1 MHDEEEEEAEEE
13 KEGRKRR
20 KGEEN
25 EDGRPV
31 GAIEARD
38 TSRGERFYG
47 TPGTPCAHRRAR
59 SGRTGNT
66 NGVYFCRVAAAVAGQ
81 KACGFYPAPRCLS
94 SSIVDSTFF
103 PLRPHFPSS
112 SPNRRSF
119 HSVRLFFCCHVA
131 STALRSRRSR
141 PSLSLHRNNCSVGF
155 ALAPSSSHPAKL
167 ATPLLVARASLCRVP
182 FRRRPKQ
189 SSVRATETRDTT
201 VRVRRRR
208 RERKRRKEEATAAE
222 RRRRVVKPW
231 KRREALA
238 KHDRIESSRAGS
250 RCFEPSR
257 VESSQVEPSR
267 VESRAPCSAKEGW
280 RSNQRGDDY
289 AKGKEAERGRG
300 KGSRARERQRESEI
314 NAGDG
319 ARGRRTESRQSED
332 GMGAA
337 GWGKRLRPW
346 LPWRPATNCRRP
358 LLATGR

>member
-1 MHDEEEEEAEEE
+1 MFGPWRSSSVKRWTRGKENVHDEEEEEAEEE
-13 KEGRKRR
+13 KEGRKRW

-81 KACGFYPAPRCLS
+81 KACGFYPAHRCLS

-141 PSLSLHRNNCSVGF
+141 RSRPSLSLYRNNCSVGF
-155 ALAPSSSHPAKL
+155 ALAPSSSHPTKL
-167 ATPLLVARASLCRVP
+167 ATPLLVARALLSVASRSDDGQSNRVYERPRHAIPLCAFDEDNEKERGERRKP
-182 FRRRPKQ
+182 RRRNGDGGQ
-189 SSVRATETRDTT
+189 SSRGREEKLWPSTT
-201 VRVRRRR
+201 
-208 RERKRRKEEATAAE
+208 
-222 RRRRVVKPW
+222 
-231 KRREALA
+231 
-238 KHDRIESSRAGS
+238 ESSRV
-250 RCFEPSR
+250 EPGRVASSR
-257 VESSQVEPSR
+257 VESSRVKSNR
-267 VESRAPCSAKEGW
+267 VE
-280 RSNQRGDDY
+280 
-289 AKGKEAERGRG
+289 
-300 KGSRARERQRESEI
+300 
-314 NAGDG
+314 
-319 ARGRRTESRQSED
+319 
-332 GMGAA
+332 
-337 GWGKRLRPW
+337 
-346 LPWRPATNCRRP
+346 
-358 LLATGR
+358 